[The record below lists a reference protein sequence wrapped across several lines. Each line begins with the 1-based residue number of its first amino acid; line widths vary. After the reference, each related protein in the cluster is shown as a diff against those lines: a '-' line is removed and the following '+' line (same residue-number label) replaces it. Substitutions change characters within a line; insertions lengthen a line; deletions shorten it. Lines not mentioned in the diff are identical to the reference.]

1 MLTPCN
7 DPNNHN
13 LTHYPMKFDI
23 LKQQNLY
30 QGFFRVDAYEFRHE
44 LFAGGWSGTVRREI
58 FERRNAVAVL
68 LHDPVADTVLIIEQF
83 RPGAALRDA
92 QGAWMVEIVAGI
104 VENGESN
111 EDVARREAL
120 EEAGCS
126 IDTLE
131 HIIDYYPSAGGST
144 EIVSL
149 YYAPVDL
156 STVPTGIHG
165 LPEEH
170 EDIRVSV
177 VPRPTVMAWL
187 KAGKIQASLAI
198 IALQWLA
205 LEKGHS

>member
-1 MLTPCN
+1 
-7 DPNNHN
+7 
-13 LTHYPMKFDI
+13 MKFDI
-23 LKQQNLY
+23 LKQQLLY
-30 QGFFRVDAYEFRHE
+30 QGFFRMEAYEFRHE

-68 LHDPVADTVLIIEQF
+68 LHDPVADTLLIVEQF

-92 QGAWMVEIVAGI
+92 QGAWMLEIVAGI
-104 VENGESN
+104 TEDGESN
-111 EDVARREAL
+111 EDVARREAQ
-120 EEAGCS
+120 EEAGCT
-126 IDTLE
+126 IDTVE
-131 HIIDYYPSAGGST
+131 HIMDYYPSAGGST

-156 STVPTGIHG
+156 SAVPTGIHG

-177 VPRPTVMAWL
+177 VPRQTVMAWL
-187 KAGKIQASLAI
+187 KAGKIQASMAI

-205 LEKGHS
+205 LEKPSPVP

>member
-1 MLTPCN
+1 
-7 DPNNHN
+7 
-13 LTHYPMKFDI
+13 MKFDI
-23 LKQQNLY
+23 LSQQNLY
-30 QGFFRVDAYEFRHE
+30 KGFFRVDAYEFRHE

-68 LHDPVADTVLIIEQF
+68 LHDPVADTLLVIEQF

-104 VENGESN
+104 VESGESN
-111 EDVARREAL
+111 EDVVRREAQ
-120 EEAGCS
+120 EEAGCT
-126 IDTLE
+126 IDMLE
-131 HIIDYYPSAGGST
+131 HIIDFYPSAGGST

-156 STVPTGIHG
+156 STVPTSIHG

-177 VPRPTVMAWL
+177 IPRHTALAWL

-205 LEKGHS
+205 LEKPSR

>member
-1 MLTPCN
+1 
-7 DPNNHN
+7 
-13 LTHYPMKFDI
+13 MKFDI
-23 LKQQNLY
+23 LSQQNLY

-44 LFAGGWSGTVRREI
+44 LFGGGWSGTVRREI

-68 LHDPVADTVLIIEQF
+68 LHDPVADTLLIIEQF

-92 QGAWMVEIVAGI
+92 EGAWMVEIVAGI
-104 VENGESN
+104 VEDGESN
-111 EDVARREAL
+111 EDVARREAQ
-120 EEAGCS
+120 EEAGCTL
-126 IDTLE
+126 DTLE
-131 HIIDYYPSAGGST
+131 HIIDFYPSAGGST

-156 STVPTGIHG
+156 SAVPTGIHG
-165 LPEEH
+165 LPAEH

-177 VPRPTVMAWL
+177 IPRHTALAWL

-205 LEKGHS
+205 LEKPPC

>member
-1 MLTPCN
+1 
-7 DPNNHN
+7 
-13 LTHYPMKFDI
+13 MKFDI
-23 LKQQNLY
+23 LSQQNLY
-30 QGFFRVDAYEFRHE
+30 KGFFRVDAYEFRHE

-68 LHDPVADTVLIIEQF
+68 LHDPVADTLLVIEQF

-104 VENGESN
+104 VEDGESN
-111 EDVARREAL
+111 ADVARREAQ
-120 EEAGCS
+120 EEAGCTL
-126 IDTLE
+126 DTLE
-131 HIIDYYPSAGGST
+131 HIIDFYPSAGGFT

-156 STVPTGIHG
+156 SAVPTGIHG

-177 VPRPTVMAWL
+177 IPRHTALAWL

-205 LEKGHS
+205 LEKPPR

>member
-1 MLTPCN
+1 
-7 DPNNHN
+7 
-13 LTHYPMKFDI
+13 MKFDI
-23 LKQQNLY
+23 LSQQNLY

-68 LHDPVADTVLIIEQF
+68 LHDPVADTLLVIEQF

-104 VENGESN
+104 VEDGESN
-111 EDVARREAL
+111 ADVARREAQ
-120 EEAGCS
+120 EEAGCTL
-126 IDTLE
+126 DTLE
-131 HIIDYYPSAGGST
+131 HIIDFYPSAGGST

-156 STVPTGIHG
+156 SALPISTGIHG

-177 VPRPTVMAWL
+177 IPRHTALAWL

-205 LEKGHS
+205 LEKPPLGCHS

>member
-1 MLTPCN
+1 
-7 DPNNHN
+7 
-13 LTHYPMKFDI
+13 MKFDI
-23 LKQQNLY
+23 LSQQNLY
-30 QGFFRVDAYEFRHE
+30 KGFFRVDAYEFRHE

-68 LHDPVADTVLIIEQF
+68 LHDPVADTLLVIEQF

-92 QGAWMVEIVAGI
+92 EGAWMVEIVAGI
-104 VENGESN
+104 VESGESN
-111 EDVARREAL
+111 EDVARREAQ
-120 EEAGCS
+120 EEAGCTL
-126 IDTLE
+126 DTLE
-131 HIIDYYPSAGGST
+131 HIIDFYPSAGGST

-156 STVPTGIHG
+156 SAVPTGIHG
-165 LPEEH
+165 LPAEH

-177 VPRPTVMAWL
+177 IPRHTALAWL

-205 LEKGHS
+205 LEKPPLGCHS

>member
-1 MLTPCN
+1 
-7 DPNNHN
+7 
-13 LTHYPMKFDI
+13 MKFDI
-23 LKQQNLY
+23 LSQQNLY
-30 QGFFRVDAYEFRHE
+30 KGFFRVDAYEFRHE

-68 LHDPVADTVLIIEQF
+68 LHDPVADTLLVIEQF
-83 RPGAALRDA
+83 RPGAALREA

-104 VENGESN
+104 VEDGESN
-111 EDVARREAL
+111 EEVARREAQ

-131 HIIDYYPSAGGST
+131 HIIDFYPSAGGST

-156 STVPTGIHG
+156 SAVPTGIHG

-177 VPRPTVMAWL
+177 IPRHTALAWL

-205 LEKGHS
+205 LEKPPR